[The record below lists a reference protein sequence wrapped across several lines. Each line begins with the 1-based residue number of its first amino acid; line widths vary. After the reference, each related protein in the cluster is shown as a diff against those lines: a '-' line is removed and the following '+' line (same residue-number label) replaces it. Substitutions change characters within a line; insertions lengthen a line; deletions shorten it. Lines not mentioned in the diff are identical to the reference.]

1 MFYKNGNV
9 SYKLGIGR
17 ADLGYNSYQQQEKIN
32 KNICNLQDKMAAYI
46 EESNKEYTVY
56 TGDYNIQKKKLK
68 SLNDQ
73 ISALN
78 EDTKIAHDSFKKNYT
93 FFLIGGISLLVILVF
108 IFASKKLILHE
119 TAMKN

>member
-1 MFYKNGNV
+1 MAFM
-9 SYKLGIGR
+9 LGLMALGAIGG
-17 ADLGYNSYQQQEKIN
+17 AASGGYNSYQQQEKIN

-46 EESNKEYTVY
+46 QTSNETYDVY
-56 TGDYNIQKKKLK
+56 TADYNTQKKKLK